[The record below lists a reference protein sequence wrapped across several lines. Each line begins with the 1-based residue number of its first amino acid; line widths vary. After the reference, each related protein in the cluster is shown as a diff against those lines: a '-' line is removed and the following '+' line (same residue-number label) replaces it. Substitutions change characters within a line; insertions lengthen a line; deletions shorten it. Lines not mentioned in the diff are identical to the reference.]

1 MRSISF
7 FLFYFIT
14 RLIAFLPLRGMF
26 VIADFS
32 RFFTYYVVRYRRKTV
47 AYNLKNSFP
56 NKTPKELKKI
66 EKAYYK
72 HFSDLF
78 IEIIYM
84 LHASK
89 RKADKI
95 CKFNNLDLIK
105 KYYDEGRSVIVAT
118 GHYGNWEILNLIAY
132 YAKHDVIGV
141 YKPIQ
146 NKKFEEFINNSRE
159 RFGAIAVPMHDAFRT
174 VLSYNQQGKLFFL
187 GLVADQTPAKS
198 EIRYW
203 TTFLNQDTP
212 VFLGVEKIAIK
223 TNQPVFFCNM
233 RKVSRGKYVI
243 DFELL
248 CDKPQETKPYEI
260 TEMHVRALEKL
271 INEAPE
277 NWLWSHRRWKF
288 KRIDGKI
295 VRQKVG

>member
-1 MRSISF
+1 
-7 FLFYFIT
+7 
-14 RLIAFLPLRGMF
+14 MF
-26 VIADFS
+26 VISDFS
-32 RFFTYYVVRYRRKTV
+32 RFIAYYIVRYRRKTV

-56 NKTPKELKKI
+56 DKTPQELKRI

-78 IEIIYM
+78 LEIIYM

-95 CKFNNLDLIK
+95 CKFNNVDLIK
-105 KYYDEGRSVIVAT
+105 KYFDEGKSVIVAT
-118 GHYGNWEILNLIAY
+118 GHYGNWEILSLIAY
-132 YAKHDVIGV
+132 YVNHKVIGI
-141 YKPIQ
+141 YKPVR
-146 NKKFEEFINNSRE
+146 NKRFEEFINNSRE
-159 RFGAIAVPMHDAFRT
+159 RFGAITVPMHDAFRT

-187 GLVADQTPAKS
+187 GLIADQTPARS
-198 EIRYW
+198 EVRYW

-288 KRIDGKI
+288 KRVDGKI
-295 VRQKVG
+295 VRQKIE

>member
-26 VIADFS
+26 VISDFS
-32 RFFTYYVVRYRRKTV
+32 RFIAYYIVRYRRKTV

-56 NKTPKELKKI
+56 DKTPQELKRI

-78 IEIIYM
+78 LEIIYM
-84 LHASK
+84 LYANK
-89 RKADKI
+89 KKADKI
-95 CKFNNLDLIK
+95 CTFKNPDVFQ
-105 KYYDEGRSVIVAT
+105 KYYNEGKSVIVTT
-118 GHYGNWEILNLIAY
+118 GHYGNWEILNIVSCY
-132 YAKHDVIGV
+132 TNHKVIGI
-141 YKPIQ
+141 YKPIR
-146 NKKFEEFINNSRE
+146 NKKFEEFINRSRE
-159 RFGAIAVPMHDAFRT
+159 RFGVVAVPMQDAFRT

-187 GLVADQTPAKS
+187 GLIADQTPARS
-198 EIRYW
+198 EVRYW

-212 VFLGVEKIAIK
+212 VFLGTEKIALK

-233 RKVSRGKYVI
+233 RKVSRGKYEI
-243 DFELL
+243 EFELL

-260 TEMHVRALEKL
+260 TNMHVRALEKL
-271 INEAPE
+271 IQETPE
-277 NWLWSHRRWKF
+277 YWLWSHRRWKF
-288 KRIDGKI
+288 KRVDGKI
-295 VRQKVG
+295 IRQKIE